1 MFFSDAPSTL
11 RMPAPCGQTK
21 SAYFIFEVETDF
33 MATNKKGKA
42 TKTQGRSGGGG
53 QQSGGTK
60 KRGQSGKA
68 SGGNQKANQG
78 GKIGG
83 QGGGKKK

>member
-1 MFFSDAPSTL
+1 
-11 RMPAPCGQTK
+11 
-21 SAYFIFEVETDF
+21 

-42 TKTQGRSGGGG
+42 VKTQGRSGGGG
-53 QQSGGTK
+53 QQSAGTK

-78 GKIGG
+78 GKVGG
-83 QGGGKKK
+83 QGGAGKK